1 MSLTERFLNA
11 FDRVTETFPVTTVE
25 NVIESERRYR
35 QLIET
40 SPAPIN
46 LFDANG
52 NIVWGNDAVV
62 ELLGLESRNDL
73 VGRSIFEFIHP
84 NDRDTARAELLA
96 VVEEKR
102 STGPTEMKL
111 HRDDGEIRTIRVST
125 APGRYDGEDIGQ
137 AVVVDETPV
146 RELHAS
152 LRKEREFVE
161 SAVNTLH
168 DVFYVINADGT
179 LERWNDALVEV
190 SGYDES
196 ELREMDVEAFFL
208 ESDADRVSESIS
220 TALTEG
226 SDTLEATVVTNYG
239 MEIPYEF
246 RKQRLVIDGELTGV
260 VGIGRNI
267 SDRRAR
273 DEHLRA
279 VDRLLQHSLRNQINV
294 ISGTA
299 RLLRES
305 SNTTDVADVDRI
317 DMAADR
323 LLSIF
328 EHHHHIIDLLTGK
341 TDTRPIDLVAVF
353 EPILQSERDRNPS
366 VELTWELPDSALV
379 SSVAEIQ
386 RALRELIENA
396 ITHNDRADPTVGV
409 TVEIDEPI
417 VSIEIADNGPTIPN
431 MEREVVTGK
440 TPLSPTFHP
449 EGLGLWFVHWTVER
463 SGGTLSFENNDPRGN
478 VVTIKLLTARN
489 EGHTRQSL

>member
-1 MSLTERFLNA
+1 MFLPEWFLNA
-11 FDRVTETFPVTTVE
+11 FDRITETFPVTTVE
-25 NVIESERRYR
+25 NVIESEQRYR

-46 LFDANG
+46 LFDSNG
-52 NIVWGNDAVV
+52 QIVWGNDAVV
-62 ELLGLESRNDL
+62 ELLGLESKSAL

-84 NDRDTARAELLA
+84 DDRDTAREELLA
-96 VVEEKR
+96 VVEGKR

-111 HRDDGEIRTIRVST
+111 HRDDGEIREIRVST

-161 SAVNTLH
+161 SALNTLH

-196 ELREMDVEAFFL
+196 EFREMDVEEFFV
-208 ESDADRVSESIS
+208 EADAERVSESIS
-220 TALTEG
+220 TALADG
-226 SDTLEATVVTNYG
+226 SDVLEATVVTNHG
-239 MEIPYEF
+239 MKIPYEF
-246 RKQRLVIDGELTGV
+246 RKRRLVIDEELVGV
-260 VGIGRNI
+260 VGIGRDI

-299 RLLRES
+299 RLLDERPEGHDIA
-305 SNTTDVADVDRI
+305 NVARI
-317 DMAADR
+317 ETACDR

-328 EHHHHIIDLLTGK
+328 EHHHHIVDLLTGT
-341 TDTRPIDLVAVF
+341 TDTRPLDLVAVF
-353 EPILQSERDRNPS
+353 EPLLRSERDRNPS
-366 VELTWELPDSALV
+366 VELTWELPGSAMV
-379 SSVAEIQ
+379 SSVSEIQ

-396 ITHNDRADPTVGV
+396 IVHNDRADPTVDV
-409 TVEIDEPI
+409 TVEVDEPL

-431 MEREVVTGK
+431 MERDVVTGK

-449 EGLGLWFVHWTVER
+449 EGMGLWFVHWAVEQ
-463 SGGTLSFENNDPRGN
+463 SGGTLSFEDNDPRGN
-478 VVTIKLLTARN
+478 VVTIKLLTPKN
-489 EGHTRQSL
+489 DDVTRQSP